1 MQNQFSTM
9 NFATNIFYQFFM
21 LVVERMLVVQNRL
34 LLFVKFVR
42 RFWTRREDLPQLQE
56 ESSFETRI
64 KVEDLLMLT
73 CSSMERLGNDQLF
86 TIFTH
91 IHNPNDQ
98 ISFAQ
103 VSKQFLKVACHHL
116 IKLHISFPDFLY
128 DVLPASPN
136 LISFTCSKPLSNTHM
151 KLLAQYCPKLK
162 HLKLGLD
169 QSFDH
174 HQVESNVTSSGSK
187 SCSHLY
193 GQSDFDDDGLC
204 SIANSCSNLRRVDLR
219 KRLNVG
225 DVAIVT
231 LVRSSKCLKAL
242 DLWGCVNVTNK
253 SLKAIGESNLHGLS
267 LQGCHL
273 ITDLGLKYLV
283 NGNVRNH
290 LIEIVVAECDGI
302 TDAGIIDLKQMKCKH
317 FVIRSKE
324 ITQSILEGFGNSFHF
339 LNNLTFHHG

>member
-1 MQNQFSTM
+1 
-9 NFATNIFYQFFM
+9 
-21 LVVERMLVVQNRL
+21 
-34 LLFVKFVR
+34 
-42 RFWTRREDLPQLQE
+42 
-56 ESSFETRI
+56 
-64 KVEDLLMLT
+64 
-73 CSSMERLGNDQLF
+73 MERLGNDLLF

-91 IHNPNDQ
+91 IHNPKDQ
-98 ISFAQ
+98 VSFAQ

-128 DVLPASPN
+128 DVLPESPN

-151 KLLAQYCPKLK
+151 NLLAQSCPKLK
-162 HLKLGLD
+162 YLNLGLD
-169 QSFDH
+169 QSW
-174 HQVESNVTSSGSK
+174 GSK
-187 SCSHLY
+187 IRSHLY

-204 SIANSCSNLRRVDLR
+204 SIANSCSNLRLVDLR

-225 DVAIVT
+225 DVAIIT
-231 LVRSSKCLKAL
+231 LVRSSKCLKVL

-253 SLKAIGESNLHGLS
+253 SLQAIGESNLQGLS

-290 LIEIVVAECDGI
+290 LIEIVVAECNGI
-302 TDAGIIDLKQMKCKH
+302 TDAGIIDLKKMKCKD

-324 ITQSILEGFGNSFHF
+324 ITQSILEGFGNSFLF
-339 LNNLTFHHG
+339 LNNLTFRHG